1 MECYGDFATL
11 GFSLLTQVLETIIIV
26 LTVNKV
32 CEVPCISCFLKK
44 CHLPFSGRFWFVLQE
59 VASKINMAKNLFHDG
74 ANISFH
80 FEASN
85 LVACL
90 AIAGKLWVYGL
101 ENGAPCKHFCFF
113 PSNFPFNLVLLA
125 FQSLLFMLKSSHQ
138 KHQENKSSLPK
149 HACFC
154 ILCKTF
160 LAEPFAYQWLIHPR
174 LSLSH

>member
-44 CHLPFSGRFWFVLQE
+44 CHLPFSGRW
-59 VASKINMAKNLFHDG
+59 

>member
-113 PSNFPFNLVLLA
+113 PSNFPFNLVCWH
-125 FQSLLFMLKSSHQ
+125 FSH
-138 KHQENKSSLPK
+138 
-149 HACFC
+149 FC
-154 ILCKTF
+154 SC
-160 LAEPFAYQWLIHPR
+160 
-174 LSLSH
+174 